1 MTAVTGQTRRIATTT
16 GDQQLQHQYRTM
28 AMNPRIQAMAMAMN
42 PRIQAMAMA
51 MNPRIQA
58 LAMVPRTMAM
68 AIIKNNIQISNHK
81 PIFKL
86 REGVR
91 K

>member
-16 GDQQLQHQYRTM
+16 GDQQLQDQYRT
-28 AMNPRIQAMAMAMN
+28 MAMN

-68 AIIKNNIQISNHK
+68 AIIKNDIQISNHK